1 LLKILASIY
10 RPDAGRVRV
19 AGRLAPFIELGV
31 GFNAEFT
38 ARENVVL
45 NGVMMGL
52 SRREA
57 RLRLD
62 RVLDFAELG
71 EFVDLKLKN
80 YSSGMMV
87 RLAFATMVE
96 ADAETMLVDEV
107 IAVGD
112 ASFAQKCMDVFRAR
126 RRAGK
131 TLVLVTH
138 DMGTVQRFCDRAMV
152 IHDGELRYLGD
163 PEEAALAY
171 FRLNFG
177 GGEEGDRGA
186 RGAGVPDVN
195 VRLVDVWLEDA
206 AGERV
211 ENVEQGEPI
220 AFNLVVEARRDLD
233 EPLLGFR
240 IVTVDGTPVL
250 GFDSNAS
257 EDAAHVE
264 RVPAGHRLRFTARLE
279 NRLVPGRYAVTG
291 SIFRN
296 RTLGDTVMHDV
307 RVLDFLVRGTE
318 PDPGMVSVREH
329 FLATVE

>member
-1 LLKILASIY
+1 
-10 RPDAGRVRV
+10 
-19 AGRLAPFIELGV
+19 
-31 GFNAEFT
+31 
-38 ARENVVL
+38 
-45 NGVMMGL
+45 
-52 SRREA
+52 
-57 RLRLD
+57 
-62 RVLDFAELG
+62 
-71 EFVDLKLKN
+71 
-80 YSSGMMV
+80 
-87 RLAFATMVE
+87 
-96 ADAETMLVDEV
+96 MLVDEV

-138 DMGTVQRFCDRAMV
+138 DMGTVQRFCDRARV

-177 GGEEGDRGA
+177 GGEQADRGA

-233 EPLLGFR
+233 EPLLNFHVLNEDGLWVFGF
-240 IVTVDGTPVL
+240 GKSL
-250 GFDSNAS
+250 S
-257 EDAAHVE
+257 AAQ
-264 RVPAGHRLRFTARLE
+264 VPARLE
-279 NRLVPGRYAVTG
+279 AGQRLRISGTMENPLLPGRYSVECWM
-291 SIFRN
+291 SR
-296 RTLGDTVMHDV
+296 RRQEGDIALHVLPL
-307 RVLDFLVRGTE
+307 LDFIVYGTSVGSGSVSSGAEVETRLE
-318 PDPGMVSVREH
+318 PAAG
-329 FLATVE
+329 A